1 MSLDQSRLF
10 VSLQIWLILNDK
22 KETRINNVH
31 FFLCHRIDEDPIC
44 TRIPTIIYSNSLL
57 NFIPDT
63 PFFIHINIPSSLLSS
78 SSICKSFV
86 LFLLLR
92 FVPLTQKCP
101 GMPAASCAQA
111 RAWQSKTDGCQGG
124 CQGRPLRVC
133 VCAGSLVCVRYLK
146 ATLRRR
152 TMASPAYAG
161 VGLWHQA
168 ATQ

>member
-1 MSLDQSRLF
+1 MIR
-10 VSLQIWLILNDK
+10 K
-22 KETRINNVH
+22 KQGSTMCIFSFATVQTEIQVCARN
-31 FFLCHRIDEDPIC
+31 
-44 TRIPTIIYSNSLL
+44 PTIIYSNSLL

-63 PFFIHINIPSSLLSS
+63 SFFIHINIPSSSASS
-78 SSICKSFV
+78 SSICESFV

-124 CQGRPLRVC
+124 CQGRPLRACVC
-133 VCAGSLVCVRYLK
+133 VRVRVRSCVCVRYLK

-161 VGLWHQA
+161 VGLRHQA